1 MTVLRVVTPGPL
13 TSVQDLG
20 RYGLGDQGI
29 APSGAMDSLALRLGN
44 RVVGN
49 APSAAALEMTLAG
62 PTLVAE
68 GDMVV
73 ALAGAPFAAWLETV
87 SEGRVAVVPWRAVM
101 RRTGD
106 RLCVGGARRG
116 ARAYLC
122 VAGGI
127 DVPPHHG
134 SRATHLGA
142 GLGGLD
148 GRALRAGDRLPVGVP
163 TVAPAALAGRR
174 LRPGLWP
181 TYPDEATVRVML
193 GPQAERFAP
202 DAVAT
207 FLSATYTV
215 QPDSNRMGVRLSG
228 LRLTHTQGA
237 DLTSEGIAL
246 GAIQVPDSGQPI
258 ILMADRQT
266 TGGYTKI
273 ATVIGADIGVVGQAR
288 PGARLRF
295 AAVTVEAALAA
306 RRAQEALVDE
316 MGIEHDI
323 TWGPAEIATLLH
335 AFAASGVG
343 EMELEVEALRL
354 VLRREARGPAT
365 SVEVVD
371 AARPAPS
378 APPTDAAQ
386 ALTEPLL
393 GIFYRAE
400 STDAPPFV
408 EVGDSIEVG
417 QIVAL
422 IDVMK
427 TLHEVRATAAGRV
440 TAILAENG
448 ALVEYG
454 QPLMTVSGRQP
465 PTPNP

>member
-1 MTVLRVVTPGPL
+1 MATLRVVRPGPL

-20 RYGLGDQGI
+20 RDGLGDQGI
-29 APSGAMDSLALRLGN
+29 APAGAMDSLALRLGN
-44 RVVGN
+44 LVVGN
-49 APSAAALEMTLAG
+49 PPNAAALEITLAG
-62 PTLVAE
+62 PILVAE
-68 GDMVV
+68 GTMVV
-73 ALAGAPFAAWLETV
+73 ALAGAPFEAWLQT
-87 SEGRVAVVPWRAVM
+87 
-101 RRTGD
+101 
-106 RLCVGGARRG
+106 VGGARSAVAPWQALRVQDGDRLTIGGAQQG

-127 DVPPHHG
+127 DVPPHHD

-142 GLGGLD
+142 GLGGLA
-148 GRALRAGDRLPVGVP
+148 GRALRENDRLPVGTP
-163 TVAPAALAGRR
+163 RQGLEALAGRR
-174 LRPGLWP
+174 VRRDLWP
-181 TYPDEATVRVML
+181 PYPAEATVRVIL
-193 GPQAERFAP
+193 GPQAEGFTP

-228 LRLTHTQGA
+228 PPLSHVDGA

-246 GAIQVPDSGQPI
+246 GAVQVPHSGQPLV
-258 ILMADRQT
+258 LMADRQT

-295 AAVTVEAALAA
+295 EAVTVEAALAA

-316 MGIEHDI
+316 TSIERPL
-323 TWGPAEIATLLH
+323 TWGPAEVAALLH

-354 VLRREARGPAT
+354 VLRREARG
-365 SVEVVD
+365 
-371 AARPAPS
+371 AAGAGEPVAAVGENP
-378 APPTDAAQ
+378 PPTEAPQ
-386 ALTEPLL
+386 ALTAPLL
-393 GIFYRAE
+393 GIFYRSGAA
-400 STDAPPFV
+400 DVPPFV
-408 EVGDSIEVG
+408 EVGDSVEAG
-417 QIVAL
+417 QVVAL

-427 TLHEVRATAAGRV
+427 TLHEVRATIGGRI

-448 ALVEYG
+448 ALVEYD
-454 QPLMTVSGRQP
+454 QPLMTFA
-465 PTPNP
+465 NP

>member
-1 MTVLRVVTPGPL
+1 MALLRVLVPGPL

-29 APSGAMDSLALRLGN
+29 APAGAMDSLALRLGN
-44 RVVGN
+44 LVVGN
-49 APSAAALEMTLAG
+49 LPGAAALEMTLVG
-62 PTLVAE
+62 PTLAVE
-68 GDMVV
+68 GGGVV
-73 ALAGAPFAAWLETV
+73 ALAGAPFEAWLETV
-87 SEGRVAVVPWRAVM
+87 SGERRAITPWRAV
-101 RRTGD
+101 RVRDGD
-106 RLCVGGARRG
+106 RLRIGGAQQG

-127 DVPPHHG
+127 DVPLHHG

-142 GLGGLD
+142 GLGGLA
-148 GRALRAGDRLPVGVP
+148 GRALREGDRLPVGTP
-163 TVAPAALAGRR
+163 RQSLDDLAGRQ
-174 LRPGLWP
+174 LRRDLWP
-181 TYPDEATVRVML
+181 PYPVEAVVRVIL
-193 GPQAERFAP
+193 GPQAEGFTP

-207 FLSATYTV
+207 FLSAAYTV
-215 QPDSNRMGVRLSG
+215 EPDSNRMGVRLSG
-228 LRLTHTQGA
+228 PQLGHVDGA

-246 GAIQVPDSGQPI
+246 GAVQVPHSGRPI

-295 AAVTVEAALAA
+295 EAVTVEAALAA

-316 MGIEHDI
+316 ASIERNL
-323 TWGPAEIATLLH
+323 TWGPAEIAALLH

-343 EMELEVEALRL
+343 EMELEIESLRL
-354 VLRREARGPAT
+354 VLRREARGA
-365 SVEVVD
+365 VD
-371 AARPAPS
+371 AGEPVMAREDSSPPA
-378 APPTDAAQ
+378 AASG
-386 ALTEPLL
+386 ALTAPML
-393 GIFYRAE
+393 GIFYRAG
-400 STDAPPFV
+400 SADAPPFV
-408 EVGDSIEVG
+408 EVGDSVAAG
-417 QIVAL
+417 QVVAL

-427 TLHEVRATAAGRV
+427 TLHEVRATEAGCV

-454 QPLMTVSGRQP
+454 QPLMTIS
-465 PTPNP
+465 NP